1 MKCIPQLLAGGY
13 MVGIVYAAAFAGA
26 AGFLYLLY
34 RLIKLMRPKKAQLEE
49 KRILFHRFY
58 RVSVRGRV
66 AYLILCL
73 EESLLFY
80 KQDIT
85 AWDWILR
92 KMWSFTDHLEDD
104 WVDSWLDSAVELLPS
119 IVLTNKES
127 ESVSQE
133 KSNIRILYTQA
144 GTTMIVINAILEN
157 TFKMVSEWSTTM
169 TAHEPDVLWR
179 IDEVE
184 ETMQAFGVPLPSEKR
199 VQLLL
204 GQINSSLG
212 KPFDGLQLSCLSK
225 AE

>member
-1 MKCIPQLLAGGY
+1 

>member
-1 MKCIPQLLAGGY
+1 

-104 WVDSWLDSAVELLPS
+104 WVDSWLDSAVELLSS

-127 ESVSQE
+127 DSVSQE

-184 ETMQAFGVPLPSEKR
+184 ETMQAFGVPLPSEKM